1 VLSSPLVLLH
11 QGRYRLVALTP
22 SQDLFDCANDL
33 FIAAMVDRCSS
44 PAPASRLRQL
54 GIESQRAALR
64 TDGSMV
70 LNKRISCM
78 YSSWVG

>member
-1 VLSSPLVLLH
+1 MREVSGGVVFS
-11 QGRYRLVALTP
+11 QGRYRLVGLTLP
-22 SQDLFDCANDL
+22 QDLFICAKDL
-33 FIAAMVDRCSS
+33 FIAAMVD
-44 PAPASRLRQL
+44 QL

-64 TDGSMV
+64 ADGSVV